1 MNQKNVKK
9 EEKVSFL
16 EFEKNKTKN
25 EQKNDSNLPSVLDL
39 CDVTNNRFFFG
50 AMFSYNEKSKKRIC
64 KKCLNQK
71 TENKICS
78 ETQEKPEPM
87 FLGKK
92 KKICVY
98 IT

>member
-1 MNQKNVKK
+1 MNKK
-9 EEKVSFL
+9 MIVICHQFS
-16 EFEKNKTKN
+16 
-25 EQKNDSNLPSVLDL
+25 L

-71 TENKICS
+71 TENKICY

-92 KKICVY
+92 KKSVC
-98 IT
+98 T

>member
-1 MNQKNVKK
+1 
-9 EEKVSFL
+9 
-16 EFEKNKTKN
+16 
-25 EQKNDSNLPSVLDL
+25 
-39 CDVTNNRFFFG
+39 
-50 AMFSYNEKSKKRIC
+50 MFSYNEKSKKRIC

-92 KKICVY
+92 EKICVY

>member
-16 EFEKNKTKN
+16 EFEKKTRQKMNKKMIVICH
-25 EQKNDSNLPSVLDL
+25 QFSL
-39 CDVTNNRFFFG
+39 CDVTNNRFFLVPCS
-50 AMFSYNEKSKKRIC
+50 AIMKSKKRIC